1 MKYFFALFFA
11 LTLTLLVQ
19 GQQHVVIRFD
29 NPDPVTIK
37 TFNNASYDVA
47 SFVPGKYLDLVIWE
61 TEVETFLQ
69 QGFNVKV
76 VSTEAEMAAN
86 LGNVDDI
93 SGYRTYAEALAELQQ
108 IAADHPDICQLIDI
122 GDSHGKV
129 YYNESYGNYS
139 AYQHDIW
146 AMKVSDNVELEE
158 DEPAVYYFGAHH
170 AREPLSTEVAFY
182 VLNHIIDNYGTDPEI
197 TENVNNKEI
206 WFVPIVNP
214 DGHEVVLN
222 QIDLNWRKN
231 IRDNDGNGTV
241 TQGNWNGYPDGVDP
255 NRNYAWEW
263 GGEGTT
269 FDPNDITYCGP
280 ESFSE
285 PELQAIRDLMAAR
298 HFVAGIS
305 YHTYSELVLW
315 PYGYTTGAAGPDDAA
330 IGNLATMMG
339 NAIPGISGGHYTPQ
353 SSWQLYPASGGTD
366 DWAYGQH
373 GIFGYTIELGTEF
386 IPPANQ
392 VYQITE
398 DNLDAAMI
406 LLNRINYS
414 TLTGHITNANTGEP
428 VEAEI
433 QIPVI
438 DNTGLFRM
446 PYMSNAA
453 FGTYYRMLMNNTYTV
468 TFSAF
473 GYISQTF
480 NNVAIT
486 SDGQTI
492 LDVQLVPAQVI
503 SLSGTITDTDSGEP
517 IEGAIV
523 TVLHTPVEPAITGA
537 NGTYSIPEIFENT
550 YTIKVWA
557 QDYATLIQV
566 VTISPDNNIIDFE
579 LTESFAVSFEEGS
592 FGQGWTFGG
601 NANWTI
607 DNSTSWD
614 GQNSARSGTIGNS
627 STSQMIYTMDVAS
640 GGTISF
646 YRKVSSESG
655 YDFLKFY
662 IDNQLKDSWSGQQ
675 DWATYSYPVTAGT
688 HTFKWVYEKDVYVAS
703 GSDCGWIDYIEFPP
717 SATVSANAGANAEI
731 CEGETYECNG
741 TASYYETITWTTSGD
756 GTFDDSNSLQAMY
769 TPGSDDNASGN
780 VTLTLTAADS
790 QGNSDTDDLVLTI
803 LPLPAVPVG
812 LNGETPV
819 CAGYIYPYSCQPIA
833 DALSYE
839 WVLTPAEA
847 GEIQES
853 SENEITVLW
862 SSQYF
867 ATATLTVRGLN
878 DCGYGEFSEEFVVTV
893 EDCTSIDETAAGG
906 FSITPNPA
914 SDRLHIT
921 MPAMTSRMATIKIF
935 SVTGKLMLQQENF
948 NSSDEIILNVA
959 SLKNGMYLLGFYN
972 DNFSEVRKLII
983 SK

>member
-1 MKYFFALFFA
+1 MKYFFSLLFA
-11 LTLTLLVQ
+11 LTLTLFVQ
-19 GQQHVVIRFD
+19 GQQHVIIRFD
-29 NPDPVTIK
+29 NPDPITVK
-37 TFNNASYDVA
+37 TFTNPAYDVA
-47 SFVPGKYLDLVIWE
+47 SYVPGKYLDLVVWE

-69 QGFNVKV
+69 QGYDVKV
-76 VSTEAEMAAN
+76 VSTDAQMAAN

-93 SGYRTYAEALAELQQ
+93 PGYRTYAQTLAELQQ
-108 IAADHPDICQLIDI
+108 IAAAHPDICKLIDI

-129 YYNESYGNYS
+129 YYNEGYGNYS

-146 AMKVSDNVELEE
+146 ALKVSDNVELDE

-170 AREPLSTEVAFY
+170 AREPLSTEVAMY
-182 VLNHIIDNYGTDPEI
+182 VLNHIVDNYGTNPEI
-197 TENVNNKEI
+197 TANVNSKEI

-214 DGHEVVLN
+214 DGRAIVIN
-222 QIDLNWRKN
+222 QINTDWRKN

-241 TQGNWNGYPDGVDP
+241 TQGNYYYPDGVDL
-255 NRNYAWEW
+255 NRNYGWAW
-263 GGEGTT
+263 GGEGTS
-269 FDPNDITYCGP
+269 FDPTDITYCGP
-280 ESFSE
+280 EAFSE
-285 PELQAIRDLMAAR
+285 PEIQAIRDLMADR

-315 PYGYTTGAAGPDDAA
+315 PYGYTNGAAGPDDAA

-373 GIFGYTIELGTEF
+373 GIFGYTIELGTQF
-386 IPPANQ
+386 IPPASQ
-392 VYQITE
+392 VYQITQ
-398 DNLDAAMI
+398 DNVNAAMI

-414 TLTGHITNANTGEP
+414 TLTGHVTNATTGDP

-433 QIPVI
+433 HIPQI

-468 TFSAF
+468 TVSAF
-473 GYISQTF
+473 GYLSQTF

-486 SDGQTI
+486 SSGQTV

-503 SLSGTITDTDSGEP
+503 ALSGTVTDTDSGEP

-523 TVLHTPVEPAITGA
+523 TVLNTPVEPAITGA
-537 NGTYSIPEIFENT
+537 NGTYSFPEIFENT
-550 YTIKVWA
+550 YTIRVWA
-557 QDYATLIQV
+557 QDYATVIQE
-566 VTISPDNNIIDFE
+566 VTISPDNNIVNFE

-592 FGQGWTFGG
+592 FGANWTFGG
-601 NANWTI
+601 NANWVI
-607 DNSTSWD
+607 DNNVSWD
-614 GQNSARSGTIGNS
+614 GQNSARSGAIGNS

-655 YDFLKFY
+655 YDLLKFF

-675 DWATYSYPVTAGT
+675 DWAPVSYNVTAGT
-688 HTFKWVYEKDVYVAS
+688 HTFKWSYEKDVYVAS

-717 SATVSANAGANAEI
+717 SATVSANAGANGEI
-731 CEGETYECNG
+731 CEGETYQCNG
-741 TASYYETITWTTSGD
+741 TASYYQTITWTTSGD
-756 GTFDDSNSLQAMY
+756 GAFNNIHSLEAIY
-769 TPGSDDNASGN
+769 TPGSADINTGI
-780 VTLTLTAADS
+780 VTLTLTASDS
-790 QGNSDTDDLVLTI
+790 QGNSDTDNLLLVI
-803 LPLPAVPVG
+803 LPLPAMPNG
-812 LNGETPV
+812 LSGETPV
-819 CAGYIYPYSCQPIA
+819 CAGYLYPYTCQPIA

-853 SENEITVLW
+853 NENEITVLW

-878 DCGYGEFSEEFVVTV
+878 DCGYGDFSEEFVVSV
-893 EDCTSIDETAAGG
+893 DDCTSIGETAASG

-921 MPAMTSRMATIKIF
+921 MPAMTSGTATIKIF
-935 SVTGKLMLQQENF
+935 SVTGKLMLQEEHF
-948 NSSDEIILNVA
+948 SSSEEIILDVA
-959 SLKNGMYLLGFYN
+959 SLKNGMYLLEFYN
-972 DNFSEVRKLII
+972 DNFSEVHKLII